1 MSVDFL
7 EDLLIEAFNKSK
19 EIEYINTSLRSG
31 LDIYK
36 HGGHVTR
43 VYRDQRFRLFN
54 DGRRC
59 IVIPK
64 DLSDAVYDRTLD

>member
-7 EDLLIEAFNKSK
+7 EDLLIDTFNKSK

-54 DGRRC
+54 DGRRR
-59 IVIPK
+59 VLIPQNLL
-64 DLSDAVYDRTLD
+64 DSVYDRTLD